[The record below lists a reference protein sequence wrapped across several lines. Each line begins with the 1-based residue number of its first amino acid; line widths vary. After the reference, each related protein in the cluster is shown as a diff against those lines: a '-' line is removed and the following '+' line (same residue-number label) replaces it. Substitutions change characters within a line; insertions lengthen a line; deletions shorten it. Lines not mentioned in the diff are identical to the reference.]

1 MKLSFKKINITPQK
15 PCMQAGYVQRDHPF
29 ESVHDDIYSTIFVL
43 ENQTSK
49 IVWIGAD
56 LIGFNEEF
64 IQLLINKTKKYDI
77 YLDSSNLVLGGT
89 HNHSAPTVNVIY
101 DEYFGEPNLEYVEYL
116 SDLYT
121 DSIVEL
127 WNENGVEVQAKYCS
141 AMIDGLYSNRNDA
154 NKLSDKVVHLLG
166 FFNKNEL
173 IATFCNMSCHNT
185 VLGPKNYQIT
195 SEVFGMTRNH
205 LEERLGGIFLMSNG
219 NAGDMGNRQYR
230 TGQEFVDCEK
240 MAANLA
246 DQIVRKHT
254 DWQSLSLEHLEYK
267 HIEFRKTIILDSN
280 IYIEKIAEFNE
291 RLKHTDDLTERK
303 VLLSGIAGFEHK
315 MSYGDGPHELIM
327 PAEIFTF
334 DDLQIIC
341 IPGELG
347 SILGLQ
353 IKAASK
359 KKHSILWGYT
369 GPCDLGYIVDEEAYK
384 LECQETNTTIY
395 PCGTPEEY
403 RDYIIS
409 EL

>member
-1 MKLSFKKINITPQK
+1 M
-15 PCMQAGYVQRDHPF
+15 A
-29 ESVHDDIYSTIFVL
+29 
-43 ENQTSK
+43 
-49 IVWIGAD
+49 
-56 LIGFNEEF
+56 FNEEF

-127 WNENGVEVQAKYCS
+127 WNENGVEVQ
-141 AMIDGLYSNRNDA
+141 
-154 NKLSDKVVHLLG
+154 
-166 FFNKNEL
+166 
-173 IATFCNMSCHNT
+173 
-185 VLGPKNYQIT
+185 
-195 SEVFGMTRNH
+195 
-205 LEERLGGIFLMSNG
+205 
-219 NAGDMGNRQYR
+219 
-230 TGQEFVDCEK
+230 
-240 MAANLA
+240 
-246 DQIVRKHT
+246 
-254 DWQSLSLEHLEYK
+254 
-267 HIEFRKTIILDSN
+267 
-280 IYIEKIAEFNE
+280 
-291 RLKHTDDLTERK
+291 

-359 KKHSILWGYT
+359 KRHSILWGYT